1 VTVLSEEFR
10 HPTQVTR
17 VRLNVYQQPEG
28 FLVTEERLG
37 SARVVA
43 TLGLVARR
51 EDALELV
58 RERAGSLRL
67 QRYELVDEAE
77 V

>member
-10 HPTQVTR
+10 HPTQVSR
-17 VRLNVYQQPEG
+17 VRLNVYQQPQG

-37 SARVVA
+37 SATVVA
-43 TLGLVARR
+43 TLGLVGSR

-67 QRYELVDEAE
+67 QRYQRVEEAE
-77 V
+77 A

>member
-1 VTVLSEEFR
+1 MTVLSEEYR
-10 HPTQVTR
+10 HPNQVTR

-37 SARVVA
+37 SAKVVA
-43 TLGLVARR
+43 TLGLVESR
-51 EDALELV
+51 EDASQLV

-67 QRYELVDEAE
+67 QQYERVDSAE
-77 V
+77 G

>member
-1 VTVLSEEFR
+1 MTVLSEEFR
-10 HPTQVTR
+10 HPTQVSR

-37 SARVVA
+37 SAKVVG
-43 TLGLVARR
+43 TLGLVATR
-51 EDALELV
+51 EEAEALV

-67 QRYELVDEAE
+67 QRYQPVDAAGS
-77 V
+77 

>member
-1 VTVLSEEFR
+1 MTVLSEEFR
-10 HPTQVTR
+10 HPTQVSR
-17 VRLNVYQQPEG
+17 VRLNVYQQPQG

-37 SARVVA
+37 SATVVA
-43 TLGLVARR
+43 TLGLVGSR

-67 QRYELVDEAE
+67 QRYQRVEEAE
-77 V
+77 A

>member
-1 VTVLSEEFR
+1 MTVLSEEFR
-10 HPTQVTR
+10 HPTQVSR

-43 TLGLVARR
+43 TLGLVRSR

-67 QRYELVDEAE
+67 QRYEQVDTAEA
-77 V
+77 